1 MQVSQIIRTAAVAWL
16 TKAKTTEPSLTRVVP
31 NEPPAG
37 RACGVYQPLYR
48 YLENRYATTV
58 VLRLTEI
65 EDILGFALPASART
79 DRDWWT
85 IADPSTGAGAYGGAW
100 TSARRTAVPNFPA
113 GTVIFERNR

>member
-1 MQVSQIIRTAAVAWL
+1 MIEWKSWTAWL
-16 TKAKTTEPSLTRVVP
+16 TKTKTTEPSLTRVVP

-58 VLRLTEI
+58 VLRLSEI

-85 IADPSTGAGAYGGAW
+85 VADPSTGAGAYGGAW